1 MTSHQ
6 SCNPIK
12 LICQIYVLDQ
22 HLKVSYVTFV
32 PLAYKKKLHA
42 FCEKHYFVCALTVCA
57 DEFVYPTHKTFFRL
71 LGLRDITSLAGNE
84 LKLTS

>member
-32 PLAYKKKLHA
+32 PLAYKKNCMHFANIIL
-42 FCEKHYFVCALTVCA
+42 FVL
-57 DEFVYPTHKTFFRL
+57 
-71 LGLRDITSLAGNE
+71 
-84 LKLTS
+84 